1 MAILNAKRCSLF
13 FLLLVVLELAL
24 VSEHIKPVQ
33 AGKKKKLLKK
43 LKDILPLLALLKV
56 LSQILSYFLHLLVR
70 QSSGQSFQLKIN
82 L

>member
-56 LSQILSYFLHLLVR
+56 LSQILSFF
-70 QSSGQSFQLKIN
+70 SFTYLFDTAAVKVAVN
-82 L
+82 N

>member
-56 LSQILSYFLHLLVR
+56 LSQILSFFSTYLFDKAAVKVF
-70 QSSGQSFQLKIN
+70 S
-82 L
+82 